1 MQNVYQDWQGS
12 GILLVRH
19 AFVGSQQDVEFTGC
33 EREELPVLD
42 AGPASALNC
51 DD

>member
-1 MQNVYQDWQGS
+1 MHNVYSDWQGS

-19 AFVGSQQDVEFTGC
+19 VFVGGQQDVEFTGC
-33 EREELPVLD
+33 EREELPDLD

-51 DD
+51 GS